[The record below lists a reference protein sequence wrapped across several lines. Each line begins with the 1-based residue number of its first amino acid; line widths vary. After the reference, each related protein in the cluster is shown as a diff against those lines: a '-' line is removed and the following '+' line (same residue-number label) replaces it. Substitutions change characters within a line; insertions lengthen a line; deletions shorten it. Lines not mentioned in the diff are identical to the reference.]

1 MFGKKVI
8 KVLLVD
14 DEVEFVTTL
23 AERLRPREL
32 KVDAVFDG
40 TQALAFIGKTEPDV
54 IVLDLMRPGLHGID
68 VLREIRKAHPK
79 VQVIILTGHGT
90 DQDDDAARKL
100 GGFDF
105 LRKPAELD
113 LLVRKIKEA
122 FQEKVERVM
131 RTKTVPGAL
140 FDRRLWL
147 ALALVLAVIFCV
159 VALPALAAGPGA
171 DAATVVPAA
180 APASTTPAWVWPL
193 SLFVVSF
200 SLGVVAV
207 LGGVGGGVLYVPIV
221 SGFFPFHLDFVR
233 GAGLLVALAGAL
245 AAGPGLLKKGMA
257 DLRLSIPVA
266 LIASSSA
273 IVGAMVGLTL
283 PGNVIQT
290 ALGAT
295 ILGIVVIMFLAKKSE
310 FPNVPKADALSTA
323 LRINGIYHETTIG
336 QNIDWKIH
344 RTPQG
349 LLTFILIGFMAGM
362 FGLGAGWANVPVLN
376 LMMGAPLK
384 VSVATS
390 KFLLS
395 ITDTSAAWIYV
406 NNGAIIPMMLA
417 PSIIGIMLGSVVG
430 VNLLARTRSA
440 MIRWMVIGL
449 LSFAGLRAL
458 LKGLGWG

>member
-1 MFGKKVI
+1 M
-8 KVLLVD
+8 L
-14 DEVEFVTTL
+14 
-23 AERLRPREL
+23 
-32 KVDAVFDG
+32 
-40 TQALAFIGKTEPDV
+40 
-54 IVLDLMRPGLHGID
+54 
-68 VLREIRKAHPK
+68 
-79 VQVIILTGHGT
+79 
-90 DQDDDAARKL
+90 
-100 GGFDF
+100 
-105 LRKPAELD
+105 
-113 LLVRKIKEA
+113 
-122 FQEKVERVM
+122 
-131 RTKTVPGAL
+131 TKTVSMAL

-147 ALALVLAVIFCV
+147 ALSLVLAVLFCAA
-159 VALPALAAGPGA
+159 ALPALAAEHGA
-171 DAATVVPAA
+171 DAAAAVPAA
-180 APASTTPAWVWPL
+180 AAASTTPWWVWPL

-200 SLGVVAV
+200 ALGVVAV

-273 IVGAMVGLTL
+273 IVGAMVGLAL

-295 ILGIVVIMFLAKKSE
+295 ILAIVFIMFIAKKSE

-323 LRINGIYHETTIG
+323 LRINGIYHEATTG

-349 LLTFILIGFMAGM
+349 LVTFILIGFMAGM

-406 NNGAIIPMMLA
+406 NNGAVLPMMLA

-430 VNLLARTRSA
+430 VNLLAKSKPA

-458 LKGLGWG
+458 LKGLGIWN